1 IVIPSQPSFISLPP
15 LPPSLLRQRI
25 THWSYKWWPAHG
37 GRSSD
42 SFKELLQMVES
53 SEINRSLLALLDE
66 NIADAHRSNQKQ
78 AAKYMEKLR
87 GLYSNFSNGI
97 WYQTIVN
104 FELQLWLGSLVDQL
118 ICHLRE
124 IPNLVRFFPTG
135 RNSRLGNLEVVF
147 NQDSQD
153 MEQSTFK
160 WMVSEL
166 NKDGR
171 LKDQLRNDNF
181 SSLERQLI
189 ETKEAIERQR
199 KLFKKIQYGCNKS
212 KSKESPAK
220 NK

>member
-1 IVIPSQPSFISLPP
+1 MVA
-15 LPPSLLRQRI
+15 R
-25 THWSYKWWPAHG
+25 PAHG

-87 GLYSNFSNGI
+87 GLYSS
-97 WYQTIVN
+97 T
-104 FELQLWLGSLVDQL
+104 LQFNL

-166 NKDGR
+166 NKVNSGKFDGR

-199 KLFKKIQYGCNKS
+199 KLFKKIQYGIILLPLLYLVHCFLKL
-212 KSKESPAK
+212 EGRA
-220 NK
+220 